1 MKRILVVKLADV
13 GDVLTAT
20 PALRALRRT
29 FPSSE
34 ITALISPHCREV
46 LDGNTSVD
54 RLLWFDKRRFDAV
67 GGLRTPGLA
76 AGLAG
81 LGWTLRR
88 FGFDALVLLHHLTTP
103 QGAAK
108 YAGLSL
114 AAGAPIR
121 AGLDNGRGGFLTHRA
136 PDRGFGARHEVEY
149 WNDVVGLLGVAPDYG
164 PLEFPSPV
172 RDGVTADALLDALPA
187 PRVAIHA
194 GAGSFS
200 LARRWPLED
209 YARLVQ
215 RLTAHLDVSVVLV
228 GGRDEAG
235 IGAALRE
242 AGPPDR
248 ILDLTGRTTL
258 GQLGAL
264 LARCHLFV
272 GNDSGVM
279 HLAAAVGTDI
289 LALFGPSNHRAWG
302 PWTPTARSIIIRA
315 DVPCSPCLYRGDTL
329 GTPEGCPA
337 RPCLHMITP
346 EQVVSSVEQLLA
358 TGAHPAVAGHP
369 DR

>member
-1 MKRILVVKLADV
+1 VSA
-13 GDVLTAT
+13 
-20 PALRALRRT
+20 RT
-29 FPSSE
+29 
-34 ITALISPHCREV
+34 R
-46 LDGNTSVD
+46 
-54 RLLWFDKRRFDAV
+54 
-67 GGLRTPGLA
+67 GLRVEEVGEVARGQQAVAPPFQLLGRGDLHARLDFRRDGAESATHEAQQQCGLA
-76 AGLAG
+76 
-81 LGWTLRR
+81 
-88 FGFDALVLLHHLTTP
+88 LL
-103 QGAAK
+103 
-108 YAGLSL
+108 
-114 AAGAPIR
+114 
-121 AGLDNGRGGFLTHRA
+121 
-136 PDRGFGARHEVEY
+136 
-149 WNDVVGLLGVAPDYG
+149 
-164 PLEFPSPV
+164 
-172 RDGVTADALLDALPA
+172 DALLDALPA